1 MVYSIVMRSCLTP
14 LQLLPVPSVT
24 GFVLKLFLLLSFAL
38 LGQGGL
44 SKTNP
49 MSLSSGSLTW
59 LGWRETR
66 LTELSPLTALFVYQS
81 GAVVISVVYAYIFYK
96 VVVIIIERFAPL
108 LERYLDQMAGISQ
121 TQGEILEVLRRLNG
135 KAVKKKDEEN

>member
-1 MVYSIVMRSCLTP
+1 
-14 LQLLPVPSVT
+14 
-24 GFVLKLFLLLSFAL
+24 
-38 LGQGGL
+38 
-44 SKTNP
+44 
-49 MSLSSGSLTW
+49 
-59 LGWRETR
+59 